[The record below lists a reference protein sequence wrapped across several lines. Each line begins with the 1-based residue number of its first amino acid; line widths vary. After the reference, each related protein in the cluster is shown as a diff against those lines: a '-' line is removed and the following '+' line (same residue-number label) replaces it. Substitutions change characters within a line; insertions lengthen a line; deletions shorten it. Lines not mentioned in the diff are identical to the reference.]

1 MNGVHCTVYTFKT
14 FKEHIMFYEDPTY
27 SDVLDVLEV
36 CDKKRIVLGS
46 ANQLQDCQ
54 RQVM

>member
-46 ANQLQDCQ
+46 ANQ
-54 RQVM
+54 